1 MTPRPTNANAAKVSA
16 AEPSALNAPHLT
28 AVKGCNKL
36 NGAGLGLRRAF
47 LQDFANRPP
56 SACSFF
62 EVAPENWIHMKGRF
76 ARLLD
81 QVADQMPMVCHGLS
95 LNLGGQAP
103 LDTQVIA
110 EIRAFLDGHNASYFS
125 EHLSYCAD
133 DGHLYDLLPIPFTAQ
148 AIDHVSDRIKTVQD
162 LLGRSI
168 AVENVSYYCAPGQQ
182 MPEIDFLLTVLDK
195 ADCLL
200 LLDVNN
206 VYVNSINHK
215 YDPVAFLQQLPTRKI
230 AYGHIAGHYK
240 EHEELLVDTH
250 GSDVI
255 DPVWGLLE
263 KTYEI
268 HGVFPTLLERD
279 FNIPGLDH
287 LEKELQMILGIQR
300 DTRQDSETDR
310 DRDISSGH
318 SATPLGA
325 GRCTKR

>member
-1 MTPRPTNANAAKVSA
+1 MR
-16 AEPSALNAPHLT
+16 
-28 AVKGCNKL
+28 
-36 NGAGLGLRRAF
+36 
-47 LQDFANRPP
+47 
-56 SACSFF
+56 
-62 EVAPENWIHMKGRF
+62 GRF
-76 ARLLD
+76 AKLLD

-103 LDTQVIA
+103 LDTQLIA
-110 EIRAFLDGHNASYFS
+110 EIRAFLNHHNASYFS

-162 LLGRSI
+162 LLRRSI

-215 YDPVAFLQQLPTRKI
+215 YDPVAFLQQLPTQKI

-255 DPVWGLLE
+255 NPVWGLLE

-287 LEKELQMILGIQR
+287 LEKELQIILGIQR

-318 SATPLGA
+318 SATPLSPG
-325 GRCTKR
+325 